1 MTVIAGIGGRLRLE
15 RPAAFGWNGWP
26 ESVEYAAIRL
36 NATAHE
42 LAERRWVQNDL
53 NPEIRSCHFL
63 PELLS
68 LAGVPT

>member
-1 MTVIAGIGGRLRLE
+1 MHQKCPRTAFSWNA
-15 RPAAFGWNGWP
+15 RPAFGWNGWP